1 YAGFIVVSSFGAE
14 YVAVNSV
21 GLLTHHTYPQLAGV
35 SVLALIQDFFTFA
48 FVFALAAALTPA
60 GGTIAR
66 GAAAGFVMLVV
77 VLVTGPW
84 IITWEYYVYNQPF
97 TAWPASLGMA
107 EVPSVPWGEPIAFV
121 LYAVVTMLVFD
132 GVRRWRGLGEN
143 GFSLKWTSVVFFGF
157 I

>member
-1 YAGFIVVSSFGAE
+1 RLLDWVVAPGTIVVGILSGLSPPPAQPAVWVGSLFYTSVALWLFIRSCSWAATFLYAGFIVVSSFGAE

-35 SVLALIQDFFTFA
+35 SVLALIQDFFPFA
-48 FVFALAAALTPA
+48 FVFALAAALMPA

-84 IITWEYYVYNQPF
+84 IVTWGYYVYNQPF
-97 TAWPASLGMA
+97 TA
-107 EVPSVPWGEPIAFV
+107 
-121 LYAVVTMLVFD
+121 
-132 GVRRWRGLGEN
+132 
-143 GFSLKWTSVVFFGF
+143 
-157 I
+157 